1 MEKLNNTATPEVII
15 KMKGM
20 IPQLSPA
27 MQKLAKFI
35 IDNFGTL
42 DGIQIQQLAK
52 LSGVSEATITRF
64 VKEIGFRNY
73 QSFLIHIA
81 KVNTSHVQP
90 KLSYSSIM
98 EDDDAKAVCKK
109 VFAMNLQ
116 TITDTLSMIH
126 PEEAM
131 KAAKAITGG
140 DRVMIFAQ
148 GRSGV
153 TASSLRQR
161 LRRLNIFADLFLD
174 PHEAVVASSLSRVGD
189 VALGISTYGRS
200 RTVVENLKRAKEH
213 GAVTIAVTSYEN
225 VPLEEYA
232 DIILRTVNNENL
244 TFGLEPSCATITQ
257 MVMLDC
263 VYMLI
268 YLLNKKQSD
277 ACIEAPIKALDKEKI

>member
-15 KMKGM
+15 KIKGM
-20 IPQLSPA
+20 TPQLSPA
-27 MQKLAKFI
+27 MQKLAMFI
-35 IDNFGTL
+35 VDNFEKL
-42 DGIQIQQLAK
+42 DGIQIHQLAK

-73 QSFLIHIA
+73 QSFLLHIA
-81 KVNTSHVQP
+81 RVNTSHVQS
-90 KLSYSSIM
+90 KLSYSSIQ
-98 EDDDAKAVCKK
+98 EDDNAEEVCKK

-116 TITDTLSMIH
+116 TITDTLSMIRS
-126 PEEAM
+126 EDALR
-131 KAAKAITGG
+131 AAKALAGANRI
-140 DRVMIFAQ
+140 MIFAQ

-174 PHEAVVASSLSRVGD
+174 PHEAVVASSISHVGD
-189 VALGISTYGRS
+189 VAVGFSTYGRS

-232 DIILRTVNNENL
+232 DIVLRTVNNENL

-277 ACIEAPIKALDKEKI
+277 AYIEAPIEALDNEKI